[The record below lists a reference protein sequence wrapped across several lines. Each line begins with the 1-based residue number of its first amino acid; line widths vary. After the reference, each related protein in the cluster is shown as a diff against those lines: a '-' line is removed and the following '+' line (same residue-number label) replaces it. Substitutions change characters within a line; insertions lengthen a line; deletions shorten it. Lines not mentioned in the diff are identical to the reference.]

1 MFFSKTLI
9 YAIFI
14 ELEVVIIAL
23 GSQNFIALFQTDI
36 KSQNAAS
43 ADVWLE
49 FSSQIPLAKEFTV
62 CHWIKIEFYN
72 SDSVACLWSY
82 CKADN
87 PQQEMICLQVCM
99 KAAYHTSNR
108 NLIFGSGM
116 KVGNNDD
123 ADWRWVE
130 LKYYRHRTW
139 THLCWSYSAHT
150 GKSKYYHDGTV
161 FGIEY
166 FNVTYYDVALQE
178 SNDKSALIFG
188 QEPDKMKGGFQKGQ
202 AFLGYLTEFNVWSSA
217 LSDTDII
224 LMGSCQGHTKG
235 NVVAWDKS
243 AFLNRNV
250 VLQDVPDISFLCR
263 NDPKFLIFPRK
274 MRFSE
279 SQMTCEIHGGDI
291 AVPKSDQESKKILD
305 IVSKHQRQCIKNSDL
320 KNEDAVWL
328 GAKKIDGKWYHLNAT
343 RSQDPLLNYTKL
355 DDATIS
361 SYSNC
366 AYLRGDGVWREVEV
380 NCAPLSLCTICEIKG
395 NPVFTM
401 KGICRENDYD
411 WNYYLS
417 IDNLNQIKFYE
428 GYKNTKIMFD
438 AAKQEWRFS
447 HPSDDS
453 ESIMAKLAVN
463 QFTSKYPIGR
473 NKWAI
478 KFPVCKLDDP
488 HHNLTMSICDV
499 PSQFTCSSGHCI
511 DVKDRCDEEEQCL
524 DGSDEE
530 FCEWVDIPPSYNV
543 ANAPVSSNEGYPLNI
558 RTKIIIENIDTI
570 DTVNMILD
578 LTMKITFQWYD
589 KVLMFSNLIP
599 NTNNL
604 IPNEKRNLI
613 WTPLRD
619 LVQVNAIIGERK
631 MENNPDMSVYATTAE
646 KSDVSQPIENRQFNG
661 SDNPISLTL
670 RMKTK
675 YSCTFDVKKFPF
687 DGQQCELI
695 MKINQRTRKRT
706 RFIANG
712 YIDYRGETIVD
723 QFKIGDIRGDVTN
736 SNDSTKFTV
745 IIPMSRIPTNQF
757 LNTFFPTVILW
768 LFGYSSLFIEPNE
781 TGFGNRFT
789 GSGTSLLVI
798 ATLINAV
805 KSDLPKTAYIKFID
819 IWFLWHV
826 VCVFLIIVCHIVIN
840 RIRKRLESQQNE
852 IKDYFED
859 DTLNI
864 FKTKKVQNI
873 NKALL
878 ILFPLLNASFYVVY
892 FSFKLT

>member
-1 MFFSKTLI
+1 
-9 YAIFI
+9 
-14 ELEVVIIAL
+14 
-23 GSQNFIALFQTDI
+23 
-36 KSQNAAS
+36 
-43 ADVWLE
+43 
-49 FSSQIPLAKEFTV
+49 
-62 CHWIKIEFYN
+62 
-72 SDSVACLWSY
+72 
-82 CKADN
+82 
-87 PQQEMICLQVCM
+87 
-99 KAAYHTSNR
+99 
-108 NLIFGSGM
+108 
-116 KVGNNDD
+116 
-123 ADWRWVE
+123 
-130 LKYYRHRTW
+130 
-139 THLCWSYSAHT
+139 
-150 GKSKYYHDGTV
+150 
-161 FGIEY
+161 
-166 FNVTYYDVALQE
+166 
-178 SNDKSALIFG
+178 
-188 QEPDKMKGGFQKGQ
+188 
-202 AFLGYLTEFNVWSSA
+202 
-217 LSDTDII
+217 
-224 LMGSCQGHTKG
+224 
-235 NVVAWDKS
+235 
-243 AFLNRNV
+243 
-250 VLQDVPDISFLCR
+250 
-263 NDPKFLIFPRK
+263 
-274 MRFSE
+274 
-279 SQMTCEIHGGDI
+279 
-291 AVPKSDQESKKILD
+291 
-305 IVSKHQRQCIKNSDL
+305 
-320 KNEDAVWL
+320 
-328 GAKKIDGKWYHLNAT
+328 
-343 RSQDPLLNYTKL
+343 
-355 DDATIS
+355 
-361 SYSNC
+361 
-366 AYLRGDGVWREVEV
+366 
-380 NCAPLSLCTICEIKG
+380 
-395 NPVFTM
+395 M

-428 GYKNTKIMFD
+428 GYKNTKIIFD
-438 AAKQEWRFS
+438 AGKQEWRFS

-478 KFPVCKLDDP
+478 RFPVCKLDDP
-488 HHNLTMSICDV
+488 HHNLTMSTCDV

-543 ANAPVSSNEGYPLNI
+543 ANAPVSSNEGDPLNI
-558 RTKIIIENIDTI
+558 KTKIIIENIDTI

-604 IPNEKRNLI
+604 IPNEKRGLI

-631 MENNPDMSVYATTAE
+631 MEKSDMSVYATTAE

-661 SDNPISLTL
+661 SNNPITLTL

-675 YSCTFDVKKFPF
+675 YSCTFDVKTFPC

-695 MKINQRTRKRT
+695 MQINQRTRKRT

-712 YIDYRGETIVD
+712 YIDYKGETIVD

-852 IKDYFED
+852 IKDYFEED
-859 DTLNI
+859 NLNI

-892 FSFKLT
+892 FSFELT